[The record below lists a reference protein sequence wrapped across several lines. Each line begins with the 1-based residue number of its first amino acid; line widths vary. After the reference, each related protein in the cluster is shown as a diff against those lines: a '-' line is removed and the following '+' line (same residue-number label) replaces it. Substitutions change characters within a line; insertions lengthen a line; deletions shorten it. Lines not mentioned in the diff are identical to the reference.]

1 MYLPWEGFGLT
12 LLFALT
18 GLALM
23 FIGLI
28 VFDILVP
35 FKLFKEVENG
45 NEAVAWMAAGFL
57 ISTGIVLGDAFRH
70 NTAWINGVAY
80 SVLGMLLNYLG
91 YYLWEWLTP
100 RWSLNEA
107 MQKGSTAVGKVVF
120 GIFVAIGLIIVG
132 SYT

>member
-1 MYLPWEGFGLT
+1 MFLPWEGFGLT

-23 FIGLI
+23 FVGLV

-35 FKLFKEVENG
+35 FKLLSEVANG
-45 NEAVAWMAAGFL
+45 NEAVAWMASGFL

-70 NTAWINGVAY
+70 NTAWLTGVAY

-100 RWSLNEA
+100 RWSLNDA
-107 MQKGSTAVGKVVF
+107 MKNGSTAVGKVVF
-120 GIFVAIGLIIVG
+120 GIFVGLGLIIVG